1 MWSKPKLTLDTNI
14 AIYAFTDLG
23 AKAALARDV
32 LTRADFMSVQVMNE
46 FTNVMRRKQQRS
58 WSELSL
64 AVDRLRRAVP
74 EIHAIDDTAY
84 LEGFRVAECYQL
96 GFYDALLLGVALLG
110 GARTFYSEDM
120 QHGLVI
126 DEILRVVNPF
136 LPGALE
142 T

>member
-1 MWSKPKLTLDTNI
+1 
-14 AIYAFTDLG
+14 
-23 AKAALARDV
+23 
-32 LTRADFMSVQVMNE
+32 
-46 FTNVMRRKQQRS
+46 
-58 WSELSL
+58 
-64 AVDRLRRAVP
+64 
-74 EIHAIDDTAY
+74 
-84 LEGFRVAECYQL
+84 
-96 GFYDALLLGVALLG
+96 LLLGVALLG